1 MLDTYEL
8 VLTDENDG
16 ITYVSLVGSPAVEVG
31 WQCYSKDE
39 KPVQFSVVEERVITG
54 VVMIPEKLIY
64 RNDGGYEYQVY
75 YSKQTVRQMCEKM
88 LKNGTYKYVD
98 LEHDNQTV
106 GDKATLLQVF
116 LKDDSK
122 GISPKGFEN
131 LPDGTMFCTYH
142 VNDDSLWDRCK
153 DGTFTGFSLQGWFAP
168 KEVKRQRKKSFKNNM
183 LKKLKE
189 KLAKILLEFGEI
201 ETDGG
206 TLVYEG
212 EEITVGTEVFI
223 GEGAAPDGEYKADGK
238 IYTIADGIVTA
249 ITEEAEETETEEK
262 TTEEETETEVV
273 EMEEETTEEE
283 TVDYQAEID
292 ALKETIAT
300 LTTEIEAIK
309 EAIKNIDVV
318 EPIEEQF
325 SRQEQNKW
333 ADIVKGIRK

>member
-8 VLTDENDG
+8 VLIDENDG
-16 ITYVSLVGSPAVEVG
+16 ITFVSLVGSPAVQVG

-75 YSKQTVRQMCEKM
+75 YSKQTVRKMCENM

-98 LEHDNQTV
+98 LEHNNQTV

-116 LKDDSK
+116 LKDNSK
-122 GISPKGFEN
+122 GISPKNFED
-131 LPDGTMFCTYH
+131 LPDGTMFCSYH
-142 VNDDSLWDRCK
+142 INDDALWDMCK
-153 DGTFTGFSLQGWFAP
+153 DGTFNGFSLEGWFAP
-168 KEVKRQRKKSFKNNM
+168 KAVKQMKHKSSNNNM

-206 TLVYEG
+206 TLVFEG

-238 IYTIADGIVTA
+238 VYTVAGGIVTA
-249 ITEEAEETETEEK
+249 ITDEATEETTEEETEETETEE
-262 TTEEETETEVV
+262 V

-300 LTTEIEAIK
+300 LTAEIETIK

-325 SRQEQNKW
+325 SKQEQNKW
-333 ADIVKGIRK
+333 ADIIKGIRK